1 LACYRAGMKSND
13 RKSDSIT
20 KPLLQDLKDREKAD
34 SKISNSDPSVG
45 SKPLPPPDLYQD
57 SGGGYNSDFTFP
69 QE

>member
-1 LACYRAGMKSND
+1 MKSND

-34 SKISNSDPSVG
+34 SKINNPDPSVG

-57 SGGGYNSDFTFP
+57 SGGGYNPDFTFP